1 MIEKKLL
8 AVLGVVLVGA
18 GLMSSPAL
26 GKCPKACKTQLSA
39 ELKSCKSAC
48 TKGKTGK
55 PCRKAC
61 KQAKRASARKCKAAT
76 SPTPPACSPSGAFLD
91 LSEF

>member
-8 AVLGVVLVGA
+8 GMLGVAVIGV
-18 GLMSSPAL
+18 GLMGSPAL
-26 GKCPKACKTQLSA
+26 AKCPHACKKQFRVALH
-39 ELKSCKSAC
+39 SCKSTC
-48 TKGKTGK
+48 SKGKTGK
-55 PCRKAC
+55 PCRQAC
-61 KQAKRASARKCKAAT
+61 TQAKKASAMKCKAAT

>member
-8 AVLGVVLVGA
+8 AMLGVVLTGA
-18 GLMSSPAL
+18 ALMGLPAL
-26 GKCPKACKTQLSA
+26 AKCPKTCKKQISA

-48 TKGKTGK
+48 AKGKTGK
-55 PCRKAC
+55 SCRKAC
-61 KQAKRASARKCKAAT
+61 NQAKTASLKKCKAAT
-76 SPTPPACSPSGAFLD
+76 SPTPPSCSPSGAFLD

>member
-8 AVLGVVLVGA
+8 AMLGVALIGV
-18 GLMSSPAL
+18 GLMGSPAL
-26 GKCPKACKTQLSA
+26 AKCPKDCKAQFRA
-39 ELKSCKSAC
+39 ELKSCKSTC
-48 TKGKTGK
+48 SKGKTGK
-55 PCRKAC
+55 PCRLAC
-61 KQAKRASARKCKAAT
+61 KQAKRASAMKCKAAT